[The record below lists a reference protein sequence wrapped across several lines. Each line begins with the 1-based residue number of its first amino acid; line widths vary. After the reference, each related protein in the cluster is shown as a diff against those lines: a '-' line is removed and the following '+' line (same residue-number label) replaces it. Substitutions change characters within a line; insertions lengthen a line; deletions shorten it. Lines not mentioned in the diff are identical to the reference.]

1 LWRALGSLPKT
12 VYSCPTAE
20 RTYLDRAIQEID
32 VEVIID
38 GVRYVPVTEAN
49 PNMEAIA
56 AGLISSFWGEVGR
69 GDDLAEKMEGLTVRV
84 YDDGDGDSLESVL
97 ADIARELAK
106 G

>member
-1 LWRALGSLPKT
+1 MRSLF
-12 VYSCPTAE
+12 S
-20 RTYLDRAIQEID
+20 RTDAIQEVD

-38 GVRYVPVTEAN
+38 GVRYVPVVEAN

-69 GDDLAEKMEGLTVRV
+69 GEDLAKKMEGLTVRV
-84 YDDGDGDSLESVL
+84 YDDGVGDSLESVL
-97 ADIARELAK
+97 ADIARELQK